1 MTTATTATTPTA
13 PAPAPTAE
21 EFAALQLRVTALEDF
36 LTHLVTVLECEPR
49 GFTAERMAHWLNIAT
64 SKMDETRSARTAEV
78 QALRRLQDIVL
89 G

>member
-1 MTTATTATTPTA
+1 MTTATTATTPT
-13 PAPAPTAE
+13 APTAE

-49 GFTAERMAHWLNIAT
+49 GFTAERMAHWLNIVT

>member
-1 MTTATTATTPTA
+1 MTTATTATTPT
-13 PAPAPTAE
+13 APTAE

-49 GFTAERMAHWLNIAT
+49 GFTAERMNHWLNIAT

>member
-13 PAPAPTAE
+13 PTAHTAE

-64 SKMDETRSARTAEV
+64 SRMDKTRSARTAEV

>member
-13 PAPAPTAE
+13 TTAE

-49 GFTAERMAHWLNIAT
+49 GFTAERMNHWLNIAT

>member
-1 MTTATTATTPTA
+1 MTTATTATTPT
-13 PAPAPTAE
+13 APTAE

-49 GFTAERMAHWLNIAT
+49 GFSAERMAHWLNIAT

-78 QALRRLQDIVL
+78 QALRKLQDIVL

>member
-13 PAPAPTAE
+13 TTAE

-49 GFTAERMAHWLNIAT
+49 GFTAERMNHWLNIAT

-89 G
+89 R

>member
-1 MTTATTATTPTA
+1 MTTATTATTPT
-13 PAPAPTAE
+13 APTAE

-49 GFTAERMAHWLNIAT
+49 GFTAERMNHWLNICTA
-64 SKMDETRSARTAEV
+64 KMITTGSAKPEEV
-78 QALRRLQDIVL
+78 AALRRLQGIVV